1 MNLGISKKPLAIG
14 CHCPCSQNFVKIG
27 CLISVLWSKFPP
39 PPSNPFFFF
48 FILTVLHLICK
59 HYPRLLQWLFCFM
72 HSIIIDWEVFFILIF
87 FRIFFLSLFSL
98 SKWIIPSYETPSPI
112 LFLRVITVYPLNEII
127 KQKPIPLS
135 WIKQYSWLIFHS
147 YFPL

>member
-14 CHCPCSQNFVKIG
+14 YRCPCSQNFVEIG

-39 PPSNPFFFF
+39 SNPFFFHSHCPAPNLQALSPVTSMAILFYAFYYYRLGSF
-48 FILTVLHLICK
+48 F
-59 HYPRLLQWLFCFM
+59 LFL
-72 HSIIIDWEVFFILIF
+72 FFF
-87 FRIFFLSLFSL
+87 CIFFLSLFSL

-127 KQKPIPLS
+127 KQSLS
-135 WIKQYSWLIFHS
+135 RFHG
-147 YFPL
+147 